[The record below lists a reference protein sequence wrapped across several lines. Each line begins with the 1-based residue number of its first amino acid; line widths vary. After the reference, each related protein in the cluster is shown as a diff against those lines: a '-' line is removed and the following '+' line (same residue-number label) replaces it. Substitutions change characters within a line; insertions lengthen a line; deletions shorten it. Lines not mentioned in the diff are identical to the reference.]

1 MGRAAVNGE
10 VSVEVPEGFRILG
23 KDELDTLYA
32 DSNPNRWGMAD
43 VGRGMIICVFWHRNG
58 ALASSIA
65 SVEDACRSTERRLAK
80 DLGAYSYSLEGFYGR
95 EVCGL
100 DARGFRHSYSANGVD
115 RICEVTLFKSGR
127 VFYTAYCYSTAEG
140 EQANRPVMSGILDS
154 MSIGRRPLAML
165 HSWMHL
171 WTQLYVSNPICPA
184 GCPSTSERVIR
195 WTRRSQ

>member
-43 VGRGMIICVFWHRNG
+43 VGRGMIICVFWHRSG
-58 ALASSIA
+58 ALVSSIA

-100 DARGFRHSYSANGVD
+100 DSRGFRHSYSANGAD

-127 VFYTAYCYSTAEG
+127 VFYTVYCYSAAGREL
-140 EQANRPVMSGILDS
+140 ENRPVLSAIVDS
-154 MSIGRRPLAML
+154 MSIGQRSFAKR
-165 HSWMHL
+165 HNWMYF
-171 WTQLYVSNPICPA
+171 WT
-184 GCPSTSERVIR
+184 
-195 WTRRSQ
+195 

>member
-1 MGRAAVNGE
+1 MNRAVVNGE

-43 VGRGMIICVFWHRNG
+43 VGRGMIICVFWHRSG
-58 ALASSIA
+58 ALVASLA
-65 SVEDACRSTERRLAK
+65 SANDACRSTERRLAK
-80 DLGAYSYSLEGFYGR
+80 SLGAYGYSLEGFYGR

-100 DARGFRHSYSANGVD
+100 DAHGFRHSYSANGVD

-140 EQANRPVMSGILDS
+140 EQANRPVLSGILDS
-154 MSIGRRPLAML
+154 MSLGRRPLAML
-165 HSWMHL
+165 YSWMHL
-171 WTQLYVSNPICPA
+171 WTQLYVSNPICSS